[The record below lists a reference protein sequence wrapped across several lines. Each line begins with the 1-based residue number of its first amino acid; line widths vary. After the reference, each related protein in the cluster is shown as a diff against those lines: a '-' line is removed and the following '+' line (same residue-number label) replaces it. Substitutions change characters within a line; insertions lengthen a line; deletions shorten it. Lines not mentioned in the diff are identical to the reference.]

1 MCFVLNTVTH
11 RRSRWTHVSFISFVS
26 WVSHD
31 ANFPPR
37 AFWPRL
43 TCRTLFSCLPSWS
56 LKWHAVK
63 WRWSKP
69 SRYTGAT
76 PFTQL
81 YLSTFYG
88 GFFSFQRLDFVV
100 EQATTWYKSFSH
112 SRSWPVWNINPSYCR
127 IILVWFFQHALL
139 PSLHQVLEGQVDPL
153 HPVQTCDPCFRFR
166 TATCVG
172 NAAKTS
178 LKNVSTRI
186 HTIRNSSF

>member
-1 MCFVLNTVTH
+1 MDPCLLYLLCVLGIP
-11 RRSRWTHVSFISFVS
+11 WCQL
-26 WVSHD
+26 
-31 ANFPPR
+31 PPWGLL
-37 AFWPRL
+37 AQVDL
-43 TCRTLFSCLPSWS
+43 QDLVLLPS
-56 LKWHAVK
+56 LVVPEMTC
-63 WRWSKP
+63 SKMKMIKTIP
-69 SRYTGAT
+69 LHRCN
-76 PFTQL
+76 
-81 YLSTFYG
+81 TFYTTIFEYILWFF
-88 GFFSFQRLDFVV
+88 FFSFQRLDFVF